1 MSESLISTSIEKQH
15 FYIDKHMVFIYLKLL
30 CWYLLYQHTAPMTMT
45 TTSRMNTPTPTTIP
59 VLIYNNNE
67 GLIKVIIDYFTSLKT
82 LIIFSKENFKHFWSI
97 THKIR
102 KHTYRKKNFVIENLI
117 YLIYHTL
124 KSVIVFSP
132 MAFSRY
138 CVRFSFWRA
147 DMTLSLT
154 QSSVWLH
161 SMQLYTNLILVW
173 LKEDQIVEIS
183 LQIHFVL
190 RFSIIRL
197 FKEIWIW
204 KFEMI

>member
-1 MSESLISTSIEKQH
+1 MSESLISTLIEKQH

-102 KHTYRKKNFVIENLI
+102 KHTYRKKKLRHWKFDIPHI
-117 YLIYHTL
+117 SYLEISNCIFTKGIFQILCKIQFL
-124 KSVIVFSP
+124 KSWYDFVFDPIISVI
-132 MAFSRY
+132 A
-138 CVRFSFWRA
+138 
-147 DMTLSLT
+147 
-154 QSSVWLH
+154 
-161 SMQLYTNLILVW
+161 
-173 LKEDQIVEIS
+173 
-183 LQIHFVL
+183 
-190 RFSIIRL
+190 
-197 FKEIWIW
+197 
-204 KFEMI
+204 